1 MTMVSSV
8 SDNQLYQDLGLSRTQ
23 ETKNSGQLGQEDFLK
38 LMVTQLK
45 NQDPMK
51 PMESG
56 DFLTQIAQFGTVSG
70 VQDLQKSF
78 HDFSNNLFS
87 SQTLEA
93 ASLIGREVTVP
104 ADQGIYVEGEGL
116 RGAIDL
122 PISANDVSLNVYS
135 ASGELVRTMHM
146 GQHESGMLSF
156 EWDGLDD
163 TGNALPTGVY
173 RVEAEA
179 RDGTTT
185 TAADTYLNTQVL
197 SVELGGDKNSM
208 TLDTRTLGSVDFSN
222 VRRIG

>member
-1 MTMVSSV
+1 MVSSV
-8 SDNQLYQDLGLSRTQ
+8 SDSQLFQDLGLSKTSETQ
-23 ETKNSGQLGQEDFLK
+23 NTGELGQQDFLK

-45 NQDPMK
+45 NQDPFK

-78 HDFSNNLFS
+78 QDFSSNLFS

-122 PISANDVSLNVYS
+122 PISANDVTLNVYS

-156 EWDGLDD
+156 EWDGMDD
-163 TGNALPTGVY
+163 AGNALPCRG
-173 RVEAEA
+173 
-179 RDGTTT
+179 
-185 TAADTYLNTQVL
+185 
-197 SVELGGDKNSM
+197 
-208 TLDTRTLGSVDFSN
+208 
-222 VRRIG
+222 